1 MKRLLC
7 TLVLALCTL
16 GTLRAQ
22 SAVTDEIIARLRDS
36 RVSLKFSCTLE
47 DGVNIELSGSLIA
60 QGNCF
65 IVKGNGLEIYSDGKT
80 RWTVDP
86 KEKEVYLEEGNEISE
101 ILGYRDQIRNLQL
114 KDIKYEQPG
123 EDLSAF
129 RFDCSNLDEGW
140 IVTDLRQE

>member
-22 SAVTDEIIARLRDS
+22 SAVTDEIIARLGDS
-36 RVSLKFSCTLE
+36 RVSLKFSCTIE
-47 DGVNIELSGSLIA
+47 DGVSIELSGSLFA

-65 IVKGNGLEIYSDGKT
+65 ILKGNGLEIYSDGKT

-86 KEKEVYLEEGNEISE
+86 KEKEVYLEVGCALSE
-101 ILGYRDQIRNLQL
+101 ILDYRDKVRNLNL

-123 EDLSAF
+123 EDLSVF
-129 RFDCSNLDEGW
+129 RFDCSHLDEDW

>member
-7 TLVLALCTL
+7 TLLLALFTL

-36 RVSLKFSCTLE
+36 RVSLKFSCTIE
-47 DGVNIELSGSLIA
+47 DGVSIELSGSLIA
-60 QGNCF
+60 QSNCF
-65 IVKGNGLEIYSDGKT
+65 ILKGNGLEIYSDGIT

-86 KEKEVYLEEGNEISE
+86 KEKEVYLEEGNELSE
-101 ILGYRDQIRNLQL
+101 ILLYRDKVRNLNIM
-114 KDIKYEQPG
+114 DIKYEQPA
-123 EDLSAF
+123 EDLSVF
-129 RFDCSNLDEGW
+129 RFDCSHLDEEW

>member
-7 TLVLALCTL
+7 TLLLALCTL

-22 SAVTDEIIARLRDS
+22 SAVTDEIIARLRDN
-36 RVSLKFSCTLE
+36 RVSLKFSCTVE
-47 DGVNIELSGSLIA
+47 DGVSIELSGSLIA

-65 IVKGNGLEIYSDGKT
+65 ILKGNGLEIYSDGIT

-86 KEKEVYLEEGNEISE
+86 KEKEVYLEEGNELSE
-101 ILGYRDQIRNLQL
+101 ILLYRDKVRNLNI

-123 EDLSAF
+123 EDLSVF
-129 RFDCSNLDEGW
+129 RFYCSHLTDDW